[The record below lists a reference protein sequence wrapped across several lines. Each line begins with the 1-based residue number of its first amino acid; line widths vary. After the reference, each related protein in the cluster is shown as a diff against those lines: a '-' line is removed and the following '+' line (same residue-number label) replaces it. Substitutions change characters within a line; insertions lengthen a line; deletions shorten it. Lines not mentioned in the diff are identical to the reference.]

1 MLVEKIDEM
10 IAKAIK
16 SGNKIELDVYRAIKT
31 AFTNYRTAKAG
42 NELNDSV
49 EVQIISK
56 LVNQHKDS
64 IEQYTNANRLD
75 LAEKENAELAILMN
89 FMPKEATAED
99 IENIINE
106 YLATHDNVS
115 MKNMKDVMTVIKN
128 KFPTVNGG
136 VVSKIFMNKIK

>member
-75 LAEKENAELAILMN
+75 LAEKENAELTILMN
-89 FMPKEATAED
+89 FMPKEATTED

>member
-64 IEQYTNANRLD
+64 IEQYTSANRLD
-75 LAEKENAELAILMN
+75 LAEKENAELTILMN
-89 FMPKEATAED
+89 FTPKEATTED

-128 KFPTVNGG
+128 KFPTVNGA